1 MNLAPARALIPDTDT
16 DFTTKY
22 ICAVKYQTLE
32 ILWHAAINVPSAWL
46 VMTRRVTGVRNMT
59 LSDTPRFP
67 TRRALIC
74 DSSGIVKY
82 HGSKNSTKL
91 FISRSARGKTY
102 SSFAN
107 HGKLGK
113 PRHFV
118 TLRTVYYLLSDKF
131 FVFSVLDLQQNNSIS
146 LILQIWFKTKI
157 KQHILSRL
165 ICIKWYFDNIKCL
178 SSVYFN

>member
-1 MNLAPARALIPDTDT
+1 MNLASARALIPDTDT

-32 ILWHAAINVPSAWL
+32 ILWHAAINVPRAWL

-67 TRRALIC
+67 TRRVPIC
-74 DSSGIVKY
+74 DSSAIVKY
-82 HGSKNSTKL
+82 HGSKSSTKL
-91 FISRSARGKTY
+91 LISRSAREKTY

-107 HGKLGK
+107 HWRLGK

-131 FVFSVLDLQQNNSIS
+131 CVFPVLDLQQNNNIS
-146 LILQIWFKTKI
+146 LIVQIWFKTKI